1 MGENVYRLL
10 SFFDFFKKIPLHC
23 LFSVVS
29 LEHRT
34 KLNHGEKTMQLLT
47 TTRPS
52 DFPAYTLQY
61 LRRLAN
67 LTARYCDRVDSEK
80 DDYARERNYKF
91 ALRCIFRI
99 QATLWDNAGKID
111 NREERERLSKIS
123 DALLGVWDILSDRRA
138 FSVSAYIGIIAVL
151 SIKCVDNYDL
161 YKTSFDCILSQIKQY
176 TK

>member
-1 MGENVYRLL
+1 
-10 SFFDFFKKIPLHC
+10 
-23 LFSVVS
+23 
-29 LEHRT
+29 
-34 KLNHGEKTMQLLT
+34 MQLQT

-52 DFPAYTLQY
+52 EFPADTLRY

-67 LTARYCDRVDSEK
+67 LTARYCDRVDAETDFST
-80 DDYARERNYKF
+80 RENNYIY

-99 QATLWDNAGKID
+99 QKALWDNAGEISD
-111 NREERERLSKIS
+111 REERERLSRIS

-138 FSVSAYIGIIAVL
+138 FSVCAYVGIIAGL

-176 TK
+176 TN

>member
-1 MGENVYRLL
+1 
-10 SFFDFFKKIPLHC
+10 
-23 LFSVVS
+23 
-29 LEHRT
+29 
-34 KLNHGEKTMQLLT
+34 MQLLT

-52 DFPAYTLQY
+52 EFPAYTLRY

-67 LTARYCDRVDSEK
+67 LTARYCDRIEAETDFNTREK
-80 DDYARERNYKF
+80 NYIC

-123 DALLGVWDILSDRRA
+123 DALLGVWDTLSDRRA
-138 FSVSAYIGIIAVL
+138 FPVCAYVGIIAVL
-151 SIKCVDNYDL
+151 SIKCVDNFEL